1 LDQKRFLTLISGQ
14 STGFMSKILL
24 SLLRFAAFVY
34 LIIILVRNFLY
45 SKRWLKAH
53 NVNAVVISIGNITTG
68 GTGKTPLVIW
78 AAKLLEGKN
87 IPVAILTRGYKTKK
101 EKFSDEPAILAKSCP
116 KATVIIN
123 PNRVAAA
130 TKAINN
136 FGTKALILDDGFQ
149 HRRLARDID
158 IVTIDAMRPFGHRKL
173 LPAGLLREPLTA
185 LKRAHAVVITRA
197 NQVSQSQLTQLL
209 ARLKDINPD
218 MIIASAIHAP
228 VCANSMHEKQI
239 ELKQMECK
247 KVFAFCGIGNPDAFF
262 STIEELKINIAG
274 SKVYND
280 HHRYTT
286 QDIAE
291 IYAQARNLG
300 ADMILSTQKDWTK
313 TILLIPPKAPNLP
326 KAEPSEQ
333 KDITF
338 AYLQIELRFNTEED
352 KITRLIDSTLKGKI
366 IA

>member
-1 LDQKRFLTLISGQ
+1 MDENRFRKLISGQ
-14 STGFMSKILL
+14 NSSFASKVLL
-24 SLLRFAAFVY
+24 FLLRFTAFIY
-34 LIIILVRNFLY
+34 SIIIAARNFLY
-45 SKRWLKAH
+45 SKRWLKVHTVDA
-53 NVNAVVISIGNITTG
+53 AVISIGNITTG

-78 AAKLLEGKN
+78 TAKLLESKN
-87 IPVAILTRGYKTKK
+87 IPAAILTRGYKTKK

-116 KATVIIN
+116 QAIVITN

-130 TKAINN
+130 TKAISNH
-136 FGTKALILDDGFQ
+136 GAKALILDDGFQ

-158 IVTIDAMRPFGHRKL
+158 IVTIDATQPFGHRKL
-173 LPAGLLREPLTA
+173 LPAGLLREPLSA

-197 NQVSQSQLTQLL
+197 NQASQSQLTQLL

-218 MIIASAIHAP
+218 MTIATAVHEP

-239 ELKQMECK
+239 ELKQMEYK

-262 STIEELKINIAG
+262 STIEELKINIVG
-274 SKVYND
+274 STVYND
-280 HHRYTT
+280 HHPYTT
-286 QDIAE
+286 EDISD
-291 IYAQARNLG
+291 IYTQARKLDV
-300 ADMILSTQKDWTK
+300 DMILSTQKDWTK

-326 KAEPSEQ
+326 EAEPSEQ

>member
-1 LDQKRFLTLISGQ
+1 MDENRFRKLISGQ
-14 STGFMSKILL
+14 STGFVSKTLL
-24 SLLRFAAFVY
+24 SLLRLAAFVY

-53 NVNAVVISIGNITTG
+53 NVNVVVISIGNITTG

-78 AAKLLEGKN
+78 TTKLLEGKN

-116 KATVIIN
+116 KAHVIIN

-130 TKAINN
+130 TKAISHH
-136 FGTKALILDDGFQ
+136 GAKVLILDDGFQ

-158 IVTIDAMRPFGHRKL
+158 IVTIDAMQPFGHRKL
-173 LPAGLLREPLTA
+173 LPAGLLREPLSA
-185 LKRAHAVVITRA
+185 LKRAHVVIITRA

-209 ARLKDINPD
+209 GRLKDVNPD
-218 MIIASAIHAP
+218 MIIATAMHEP

-239 ELKQMECK
+239 ELKQLEYK

-262 STIEELKINIAG
+262 STIKELKVNIAG

-280 HHRYTT
+280 HYHYTA
-286 QDIAE
+286 QDIAD
-291 IYAQARNLG
+291 IYSQARDLD

-313 TILLIPPKAPNLP
+313 TILLIPPKTPNLP
-326 KAEPSEQ
+326 EAEPSEQ

-338 AYLQIELRFNTEED
+338 AYLQIELRFNTKEAE
-352 KITRLIDSTLKGKI
+352 ITRLIDSALKGKI